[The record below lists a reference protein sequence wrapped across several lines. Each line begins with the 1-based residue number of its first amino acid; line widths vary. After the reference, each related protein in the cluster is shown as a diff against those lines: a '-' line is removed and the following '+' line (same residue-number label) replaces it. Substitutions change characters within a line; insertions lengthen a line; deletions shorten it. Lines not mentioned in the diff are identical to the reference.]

1 MRQKPDQGE
10 ILLIKVKLNMNIP
23 ILKRSPLNVNFVTKD
38 FLIMN
43 TYIIDKQHSNKKS
56 VTKDF
61 LSIEP

>member
-1 MRQKPDQGE
+1 
-10 ILLIKVKLNMNIP
+10 MNIK
-23 ILKRSPLNVNFVTKD
+23 ILKRSTLNVNFVKKD

-43 TYIIDKQHSNKKS
+43 TYIMDKQHSNKKS